1 MSRKNKQSFF
11 WGLRHMAIARKITLL
26 YSGIFTFSLLVI
38 SFFMTINI
46 TGIQQHIIRRELT
59 LTISNIDAYLQQGK
73 SLNNEAL
80 RDLLDNKYV
89 EVNVYSKKENA
100 YYFSHFGEE
109 PLQMQLRETN
119 FPPPEGIFADKDD
132 FYDQGQKALAKDGFK
147 ISVQKEKVENCTEYI
162 LENNS
167 QQQIMLIS
175 TIIPTQKG
183 EYRVEAFKSIGINS
197 NFLQGFITKL
207 ATVNVIGIL
216 CAFLIGWYISQRM
229 LRPVEA
235 IRAAAERITIEDLS
249 QRINTD
255 GPDDE
260 MKELTVTFNSMID
273 RLESSFQRQ
282 NQFISDASHEL
293 RTPISVIQGYANLIN
308 RWGKSDPD
316 ILQEAIDSILS
327 ETEHMSALI
336 RKLLFLAKGDQNRML
351 VQKKLVSLNE
361 IAGEV
366 VKELE
371 VLEVNRKIV
380 FEEKDKAEIWGDP
393 DLIKQ
398 LLWIHAENALKYTI
412 DGDLIT
418 LRVWKDKKNA
428 FVSVGDNG
436 AGISKEHLSKIFD
449 RFYRVDQS
457 RNKGISGTGLGLS
470 IAKWIADSHFGHI
483 LVESTEGEG
492 TTFTN
497 VFALSGK
504 TKKDEMKKEG
514 EENRKF

>member
-1 MSRKNKQSFF
+1 
-11 WGLRHMAIARKITLL
+11 MAIARKITLL
-26 YSGIFTFSLLVI
+26 YSGIFTCSLLII
-38 SFFMTINI
+38 SFFMTLNI
-46 TGIQQHIIRRELT
+46 TAIQQHVIRKELT
-59 LTISNIDAYLQQGK
+59 LTISNIETYLQQGRML
-73 SLNNEAL
+73 SNEVL

-89 EVNVYSKKENA
+89 EVNVYSKEEDA
-100 YYFSHFGEE
+100 YYYSHFGEE
-109 PLQMQLRETN
+109 PLMIQLREVKL
-119 FPPPEGIFADKDD
+119 PPPDGVLEKKD
-132 FYDQGQKALAKDGFK
+132 ALPGEDHQPLAEDGFK
-147 ISVQKEKVENCTEYI
+147 ISVQKDSMENCTEYI
-162 LENNS
+162 LENSNR
-167 QQQIMLIS
+167 QQIMLIS
-175 TIIPTQKG
+175 TVIPVNG
-183 EYRVEAFKSIGINS
+183 DLYRVEAYKLIGINS
-197 NFLQGFITKL
+197 SFLQGFIAKL
-207 ATVNVIGIL
+207 AMVDFIGIF
-216 CAFLIGWYISQRM
+216 CAFLIGMYISRRM

-235 IRAAAERITIEDLS
+235 IRAAAERISIEDLS

-273 RLESSFQRQ
+273 RLENSFQRQ

-336 RKLLFLAKGDQNRML
+336 RQLLFLAKGDQNRML

-361 IAGEV
+361 IAGEI

-398 LLWIHAENALKYTI
+398 LLWIHAENALKYTKE
-412 DGDLIT
+412 GGTIT
-418 LRVWKDKKNA
+418 VRVWKDKKNA
-428 FVSVGDNG
+428 YVSVGDDG
-436 AGISKEHLSKIFD
+436 PGISREHLSKIFD
-449 RFYRVDQS
+449 RFYRVDPS

-483 LVESTEGEG
+483 SVESKEGEG

-497 VFALSGK
+497 AFALSGR
-504 TKKDEMKKEG
+504 TKKEEMKKE
-514 EENRKF
+514 EMKKDS

>member
-1 MSRKNKQSFF
+1 MSKKNKGWVFGSF
-11 WGLRHMAIARKITLL
+11 RHMAIARKITLL
-26 YSGIFTFSLLVI
+26 YSGIFTFSLFII
-38 SFFMTINI
+38 SLFMTLNI

-59 LTISNIDAYLQQGK
+59 LTISNIDAYLKQGK
-73 SLNNEAL
+73 TLSNEAL

-89 EVNVYSKKENA
+89 EVNVYSKEEQL
-100 YYFSHFGEE
+100 YYYSHFGEE
-109 PLQMQLRETN
+109 PLLIQLREAKLA
-119 FPPPEGIFADKDD
+119 PPDDALEKKDD
-132 FYDQGQKALAKDGFK
+132 LSQKDHPLVEDGFK
-147 ISVQKEKVENCTEYI
+147 ISMQKEKMENCTEYI
-162 LENNS
+162 LENSNS
-167 QQQIMLIS
+167 QQIMLIS
-175 TIIPTQKG
+175 TVIPANSDY
-183 EYRVEAFKSIGINS
+183 YRVEAYKLIGINS
-197 NFLQGFITKL
+197 SFLQGFIAKL
-207 ATVNVIGIL
+207 AMLDFIGIF
-216 CAFLIGWYISQRM
+216 CAFLIGRYISRRM
-229 LRPVEA
+229 LQPVEA

-249 QRINTD
+249 QRIHTD

-273 RLESSFQRQ
+273 RLENSFQRQ

-351 VQKKLVSLNE
+351 VQKKVVSLNE
-361 IAGEV
+361 IAGEI

-371 VLEVNRKIV
+371 VLEVNRQIV

-398 LLWIHAENALKYTI
+398 LLWIHAENALKYTK
-412 DGDLIT
+412 DGGSIT
-418 LRVWKDKKNA
+418 VRVWKDKKNA
-428 FVSVGDNG
+428 YVSVEDDGT
-436 AGISKEHLSKIFD
+436 GISQEHLSKIFD

-483 LVESTEGEG
+483 SVESKEGEG
-492 TTFTN
+492 TTFTDT
-497 VFALSGK
+497 FLLSSK
-504 TKKDEMKKEG
+504 MKKE
-514 EENRKF
+514 EMQKDS

>member
-1 MSRKNKQSFF
+1 
-11 WGLRHMAIARKITLL
+11 MAIARKITLL
-26 YSGIFTFSLLVI
+26 YSGIFTFSLFII
-38 SFFMTINI
+38 SLFMTLNI

-59 LTISNIDAYLQQGK
+59 ITISNIDAYLKQGK
-73 SLNNEAL
+73 TLSNEAL

-89 EVNVYSKKENA
+89 EVNVYSKEDES
-100 YYFSHFGEE
+100 YHYSHFGEE
-109 PLQMQLRETN
+109 PLQMQLREPSL
-119 FPPPEGIFADKDD
+119 PPPDGTISNKDGLPKD
-132 FYDQGQKALAKDGFK
+132 GHQSLMEDGFK
-147 ISVQKEKVENCTEYI
+147 ISAQKEKMENYTEYI
-162 LENNS
+162 LENSNR
-167 QQQIMLIS
+167 QQIMMIS
-175 TIIPTQKG
+175 TVIPANG
-183 EYRVEAFKSIGINS
+183 DHYRVEAYKLIGINS
-197 NFLQGFITKL
+197 SFLQGFIAKL
-207 ATVNVIGIL
+207 AVVDFIGIL
-216 CAFLIGWYISQRM
+216 CAFLIGRYISRRM
-229 LRPVEA
+229 LQPVEA

-249 QRINTD
+249 QRIHTD

-273 RLESSFQRQ
+273 RLENSFQRQ

-361 IAGEV
+361 IAGEI

-371 VLEVNRKIV
+371 VLEVNRHIV

-398 LLWIHAENALKYTI
+398 LLWIHAENALKYTK
-412 DGDLIT
+412 DGGTISF
-418 LRVWKDKKNA
+418 RVWKDKKNA
-428 FVSVGDNG
+428 YVSVGDDG
-436 AGISKEHLSKIFD
+436 AGISQKHLSKIFD

-483 LVESTEGEG
+483 SVESKEGEG

-497 VFALSGK
+497 AFHLSSK
-504 TKKDEMKKEG
+504 TKKEEIKKDT
-514 EENRKF
+514 